1 MIFFCISDEIY
12 SELSYQHD
20 HVSMGTILPEQT
32 LVFNGVSKSHAMTG
46 WRIGVIGG
54 PATIIN
60 EVNKVHQFLITSA
73 TTNAQAAA
81 TEAFK
86 NGLEDGP
93 QMREAYAKRVAI
105 LEEGLGQLGFDYVKP
120 DGAFYLFAKIPEQ
133 FTQDSFEFCRQ
144 LAHGAKVAVIPGS
157 CFGPGGEGYVRISFA
172 ASEENIKTALNRIK
186 SFLN

>member
-1 MIFFCISDEIY
+1 
-12 SELSYQHD
+12 
-20 HVSMGTILPEQT
+20 
-32 LVFNGVSKSHAMTG
+32 MTG